1 MGNKDELNLSR
12 EYKYDFKD
20 NIDSIESTGKGL
32 SREVVEAISKAK
44 HEPEWMLEFR
54 LK

>member
-20 NIDSIESTGKGL
+20 KIESIEYTGKGL
-32 SREVVEAISKAK
+32 
-44 HEPEWMLEFR
+44 
-54 LK
+54 